1 MAKYSTLSLILLTLS
16 LLPPSSA
23 RPKLLLFLIDG
34 FRFDYI
40 SDGELQHLPG
50 FRHMV
55 ERGVKVDYMTPAFPS
70 LSYPN
75 YYTLMTGR
83 HCETHHMTGNF
94 MWDPKKNISFDIGAN
109 EDSRLPQW
117 WDGAEPLWVTME
129 KAKRKVSM
137 YYWPGCEVEIRAI
150 KPNYCREYFYYP
162 SEAEFGKSVTDAL
175 QSLTRGN
182 AEMAAVYYERIDVE
196 GHHHGPWSE
205 ERKNVTRELDQILW
219 HLHQQIR
226 EMGLE
231 SELNVILFSDHGM
244 TDVFWMD
251 KVIELKN
258 YIDMQDIIQ
267 MKDRGPVVSLWPA
280 EGKLSKVYEELRA
293 VQHMNVYQKE
303 DIPERFHYKKGTFVS
318 PLTLVAE
325 LGWFI
330 IERKEKLPFWNN
342 GTSINIAWQHGWHG
356 YDNELMD
363 MRGVFLAYG
372 PDFKVNFRS
381 APIRSTD
388 VYNIMCNVLG
398 IEPLPNNGSWSRVQF
413 MLRSSSGFP
422 TTLHLINLW
431 LSVLPLSLILF

>member
-1 MAKYSTLSLILLTLS
+1 MAKYSTFILLILC

-23 RPKLLLFLIDG
+23 RRKLLLFLIDG

-40 SDGELQHLPG
+40 SDGEIQHLPG
-50 FRHMV
+50 FRQFV
-55 ERGVKVDYMTPAFPS
+55 ESGVKVDYTTPDFPS

-75 YYTLMTGR
+75 YYSLMTGR
-83 HCETHHMTGNF
+83 HCEVHHMTGNF
-94 MWDPKKNISFDIGAN
+94 MWDPKKNISFNIGEN

-117 WDGAEPLWVTME
+117 WNGAEPLWVTME
-129 KAKRKVSM
+129 KAKKKVSM
-137 YYWPGCEVEIRAI
+137 YYWPGCEVEILDV
-150 KPNYCREYFYYP
+150 KPNYCREYFYYA
-162 SEAEFGKSVTDAL
+162 SEAEFGTAVTDAL
-175 QSLTRGN
+175 HSLKSNN

-205 ERKNVTRELDQILW
+205 ERKTVTRALDQVLW
-219 HLHQQIR
+219 NLHQQIR
-226 EMGLE
+226 EMELE
-231 SELNVILFSDHGM
+231 NELNVILFSDHGM
-244 TDVFWMD
+244 TDIFWMD

-258 YIDMQDIIQ
+258 YINMQDIVQ

-280 EGKLSKVYEELRA
+280 EGKQSIVYEQLRNIS
-293 VQHMNVYQKE
+293 HMNVYQKE
-303 DIPERFHYKKGTFVS
+303 DIPERFHYKKGKFVA

-342 GTSINIAWQHGWHG
+342 GTSTNMAWQHGWHG

-381 APIRSTD
+381 APIRATD
-388 VYNIMCNVLG
+388 IYNLLCNVLG
-398 IEPLPNNGSWSRVQF
+398 IEPLPNNGSWSRVQC
-413 MLRSSSGFP
+413 MLRSSADFSQPF
-422 TTLHLINLW
+422 HLISLW
-431 LSVLPLSLILF
+431 LSACVLALIV